1 MIIASSPGRLDVM
14 GGIADYSGALVLQ
27 MPIQERTHVKLIA
40 TRPDLVF
47 KVKSEGQYCEID
59 YRKLLEIE
67 NFESRLQIGDSK
79 SPDYKS
85 GLTEI
90 SYEFAKKYFRDSPK
104 DHWASYVVGC
114 MLVLQKE
121 KGIEPVG
128 FEIEINSNIPIG
140 KGVSSSAALEVAAM
154 KAFGEYFKLQFVGTE
169 LAILAQKVENY
180 IVDAPC
186 GLMDQLASC
195 FGKSNELLPIIC
207 QPDIL
212 LPSIKLPTNLHFVGI
227 DSGVRH
233 SVGGA
238 LYSDVRT
245 AAFMGLKMI
254 NSFEKTSERYLA
266 NISVADFEQ
275 KYASKLPKSV
285 KGSDFMEQFGTT
297 DDPISTIKPETNYPV
312 YQATAHPIY
321 EQNRIQ
327 KFTDILKNYSQKTI
341 PDEELNRL
349 GQFMYESHESYSA
362 CGLGSHATDKL
373 VDMVKENSGR
383 GVYGAKITGGG
394 SGGTVCILCNDQGL
408 EIAHKIHEQ
417 YCQENKIEV
426 RFFG

>member
-121 KGIEPVG
+121 KGVEPVG
-128 FEIEINSNIPIG
+128 FEIEISSNIPIG

-266 NISVADFEQ
+266 NFSVTDFEQ